1 MALELLDI
9 GESGVGFLNAAFGIG
24 ALIGS
29 LAALSLAGLPRLTP
43 PFIVG
48 VVLWGVPLALIG
60 ISAELRARARRCW
73 RSSASGNSVLDVTFF
88 TLIQRTVPDEV
99 LARVFG
105 VIQMLWILTFGLGG
119 LVIVP
124 LIDGLGAAA
133 R

>member
-1 MALELLDI
+1 ML
-9 GESGVGFLNAAFGIG
+9 
-24 ALIGS
+24 
-29 LAALSLAGLPRLTP
+29 
-43 PFIVG
+43 G

-60 ISAELRARARRCW
+60 ILPNYALALVLLAIVGI
-73 RSSASGNSVLDVTFF
+73 GNSVLDVAFF

-119 LVIVP
+119 LVVVP
-124 LIDGLGAAA
+124 ADQPVSAPRA